1 MRMYEDLDH
10 VEQVA
15 HKHHNGEMLMMCQ
28 ILREIRELRTA
39 VETTAPKT
47 VNVDEIADTLSRQI
61 QELLSEQNAI
71 TWR

>member
-1 MRMYEDLDH
+1 MYEDLDH

-15 HKHHNGEMLMMCQ
+15 HKRHNGEMLMMCQ
-28 ILREIRELRTA
+28 MLREIRELRAA
-39 VETTAPKT
+39 VEAATPEP

>member
-28 ILREIRELRTA
+28 ILREIRELRAA

-61 QELLSEQNAI
+61 QEILSEQNA
-71 TWR
+71 TAWR